1 LFNDAKIE
9 WHTAYSLAN
18 FAFEKADLQ
27 KMQLKNNQIVF
38 DSKSEDYTGFAAKYL
53 PI

>member
-1 LFNDAKIE
+1 M
-9 WHTAYSLAN
+9 AN

-27 KMQLKNNQIVF
+27 KMQLRNNRTVF
-38 DSKSEDYTGFAAKYL
+38 DSKPEDYTGFAAKYL